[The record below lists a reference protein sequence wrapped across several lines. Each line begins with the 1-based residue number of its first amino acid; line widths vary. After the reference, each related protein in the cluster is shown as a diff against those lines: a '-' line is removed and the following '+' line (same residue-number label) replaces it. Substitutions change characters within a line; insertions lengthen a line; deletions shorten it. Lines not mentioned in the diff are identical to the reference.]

1 LADFVTKST
10 RRFFLKMKVDQK
22 FLTENP
28 GSWNGQPGYLMAKK
42 LVQGIQVTN
51 DPAERGV
58 ALIKEY
64 NWLV

>member
-1 LADFVTKST
+1 
-10 RRFFLKMKVDQK
+10 MKVDQK

-51 DPAERGV
+51 DPAEPGV
-58 ALIKEY
+58 ALIQEY
-64 NWLV
+64 SWLV

>member
-1 LADFVTKST
+1 
-10 RRFFLKMKVDQK
+10 MKVDQK

-42 LVQGIQVTN
+42 LVQGIQATN
-51 DPAERGV
+51 DPADHGV
-58 ALIKEY
+58 ALIQEY